1 MLRSINIE
9 NIAVIEKCNIDFC
22 EGFNVLTG
30 ETGAGKSIIID
41 SINAVTGQ
49 RTSKELVR
57 SGCDK
62 ASVSA
67 LFEDISRQAVEKLS
81 NYGIEAADKSVLMVR
96 TINSDGR
103 NTCRINGTSVNT
115 AAMRD
120 IGSVLVNIHGQHDN
134 QALLDPAAHC
144 GFIDD
149 FGNYGEILQK
159 YKDCYLELRSVR
171 KRIKSLSLDED
182 EKARRADMLKYQI
195 NEIEAADIK
204 PGQLKQLCE
213 KRELIRN
220 SEKLR
225 MSLEICRSLLQGDD
239 DNSGAETMC
248 AQSLAEFLTVSKL
261 LKGSESLLER
271 FDFAVSEIAD
281 ISSEI
286 RELCDSVAF
295 DPNELDETEQ
305 RIDLLQSIIKKYGGD
320 EESVLRYLENAKVE
334 ADAITL
340 SDTKLRE
347 LEEKSEQLEDRLVEH
362 GERLTEARS
371 RCALEFS
378 EKVCS
383 VLRYLEMPNVAF
395 KVSLKPKIYT
405 VDGCDEVE
413 FLISAN
419 KGQEARPLAKI
430 ASGGELSRTM
440 LAIKSVMTSKN
451 DAATLIFDEI
461 DTGISGKAADKVGRQ
476 MKKLSRS
483 RQVLCVTHLA
493 QIAAAAD
500 GHYLIKKSSTASNTY
515 TDVLPLGGDD
525 RIAEIARIMS
535 GGSMTENLYNS
546 AKELIDNHKE
556 M

>member
-67 LFEDISRQAVEKLS
+67 LFEDISRQAEEKLS